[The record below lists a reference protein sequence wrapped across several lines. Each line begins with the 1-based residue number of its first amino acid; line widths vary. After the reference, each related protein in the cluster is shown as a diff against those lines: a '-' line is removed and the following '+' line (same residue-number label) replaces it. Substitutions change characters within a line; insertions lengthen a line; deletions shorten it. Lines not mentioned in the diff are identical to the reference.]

1 MYYVGIQ
8 EQDEETILA
17 VKSLLFILKWGGKG
31 ARPFHIVEVKIFHSL
46 VLACG
51 LQTACIPCIGLRCG
65 FETTSGQFS
74 PIQGENF
81 HLGTS
86 QPDSDVYD
94 A

>member
-1 MYYVGIQ
+1 M
-8 EQDEETILA
+8 
-17 VKSLLFILKWGGKG
+17 KSLLFILKCGGKG
-31 ARPFHIVEVKIFHSL
+31 ARPFHIEEVKIFHPI

-51 LQTACIPCIGLRCG
+51 FQTDLKACIGLRYG

-74 PIQGENF
+74 PIQAENF

>member
-1 MYYVGIQ
+1 M
-8 EQDEETILA
+8 A

-31 ARPFHIVEVKIFHSL
+31 ARLFHIEEVKIFHSL
-46 VLACG
+46 GLTCG
-51 LQTACIPCIGLRCG
+51 LQTACMPCIALRWG
-65 FETTSGQFS
+65 FETTSGRFS
-74 PIQGENF
+74 PIQGEKF